1 MFEKLVDIICS
12 YVEVEKD
19 NIRPES
25 RFMED
30 LGFTSYD
37 FMSMLGE
44 IEDEFDITIPTVE
57 IAPRNFNSA
66 SAMWDMIKR
75 LQEDDE

>member
-1 MFEKLVDIICS
+1 METLLEILED
-12 YVEVEKD
+12 
-19 NIRPES
+19 IRP
-25 RFMED
+25 D
-30 LGFTSYD
+30 VD
-37 FMSMLGE
+37 FKNCNTLIDDHILDSLAIISLIAE

-66 SAMWDMIKR
+66 NAIWDMIKR

>member
-1 MFEKLVDIICS
+1 METLLEILED
-12 YVEVEKD
+12 
-19 NIRPES
+19 IRP
-25 RFMED
+25 D
-30 LGFTSYD
+30 VD
-37 FMSMLGE
+37 FKNCNTLIDDHILDSLAIISLIAE

-75 LQEDDE
+75 LQEEDE

>member
-1 MFEKLVDIICS
+1 METLLEILED
-12 YVEVEKD
+12 
-19 NIRPES
+19 IRP
-25 RFMED
+25 D
-30 LGFTSYD
+30 VD
-37 FMSMLGE
+37 FKSCNTLIDDHILDSLAIISLIAE

-75 LQEDDE
+75 LQEDDD